1 MKAKRISAWIIAVS
15 LCMTNSGL
23 VYAAENTGVEES
35 SIQEVQEEDSIKEKK
50 DEEPAAEC
58 VSENVQAEI
67 SNENELSG
75 EITTETENVAENGN
89 SNVEWSVDKANQNN
103 ASENKKEEVTG
114 VYTDSNG
121 IIWYYG
127 FATEQSGPIQD
138 YQLVVNPGEAE
149 LLYCDAQNAINKQII
164 EIPEYIN
171 GYRVIAVR
179 NVVLEKNENAVEIRI
194 PASMTH
200 FIADTN
206 PLFDDFPKLE
216 KITVDKQN
224 PYFYDI
230 DGVLYGDFPDYNT
243 ALQSYTSF
251 SGAGIYLIKYPEGRE
266 ENNINLPAGVK
277 EASFENLKNRYIR
290 CPLTMDWCRL
300 ENISDSV
307 ILLCYTNL
315 EHEFYGYMMPSF
327 YGMDLVNCKIIVK
340 NQEMKEMIQ
349 NQNRLENCINTNVLL
364 ESELSAE
371 ERNAYLTPATDVTF
385 TDGSRTKNITLEPEE
400 NCTIDY
406 QLVPEDTTDV
416 VTWKSSDD
424 SIAKVECVNGKVT
437 VTGEANGECVITGTV
452 HDQYTVNL
460 NVKVKRAV
468 TRIDIVYDGQ
478 VSPERIVSDTKDISP
493 YPELRIYP
501 YDAPYRENV
510 TWESSNPSVISVEK
524 SSYIEGA
531 GNKYYSHQ
539 AYMHVHG
546 PGEVTITAKY
556 TDKETK
562 QVVSRSI
569 QLKLTRSI
577 EENSVSS
584 SDCGYNGAS
593 DANECQYTYNGSQI
607 KPKIN
612 VTDLKYDTVLK
623 EGTDYTVSYKNNVNP
638 GIGEAI
644 VKGIGNYT
652 GKVVYEFTIL
662 KTSIRKATVKTETCQ
677 YNGKAQEPS
686 VTVTLNGKTLK
697 KGTDYTLSYNNNI
710 NPGTGEIIIKGK
722 GGYTGKTVA
731 YFEIQK
737 KNSTTDSGKKTEK
750 SGQKIT
756 GISSS
761 YKKAYNSSF
770 TLKPKAKGKLTYKSS
785 NTKVA
790 TVNSKGKVKIKGT
803 GKVTIT
809 ITAKETS
816 AYKKQTKKVTIYA
829 VPGKRDI
836 KKLSSGK
843 KKLTVQWKKD
853 NRSDGYQVQYST
865 DKKFKKN
872 VKNVVIGK
880 KQTTKQTIK
889 KLKTGKKYYVRI
901 RSYKKISGKK
911 YYGTWS
917 SKKTVKVK

>member
-1 MKAKRISAWIIAVS
+1 MGYDLSEMNWSADTLSAAIKNPLPLGMGSVKENIVNNGDSGRRFFMKAKRISAWIIAVS

-35 SIQEVQEEDSIKEKK
+35 SIQVVQEEDSIKEKK

-58 VSENVQAEI
+58 VSEDVQAEI
-67 SNENELSG
+67 SNENELSRK
-75 EITTETENVAENGN
+75 ITTETENVPENGTQEQHDWEGKLY
-89 SNVEWSVDKANQNN
+89 SDGTAEITKYTGSDKDVVIPSTIEGHTVTSLEQNVFYNN
-103 ASENKKEEVTG
+103 T
-114 VYTDSNG
+114 T
-121 IIWYYG
+121 
-127 FATEQSGPIQD
+127 
-138 YQLVVNPGEAE
+138 
-149 LLYCDAQNAINKQII
+149 
-164 EIPEYIN
+164 
-171 GYRVIAVR
+171 
-179 NVVLEKNENAVEIRI
+179 VETIHI
-194 PASMTH
+194 PATVTFMGRPGDVMTTT
-200 FIADTN
+200 FKGATS
-206 PLFDDFPKLE
+206 LRS
-216 KITVDKQN
+216 ITVEEGN
-224 PYFYDI
+224 PVYFSI
-230 DGVLYGDFPDYNT
+230 DGVLFMYAATDRKPMLMVYPASKDGASYYIPKNVGNICDY
-243 ALQSYTSF
+243 AF
-251 SGAGIYLIKYPEGRE
+251 SET
-266 ENNINLPAGVK
+266 INLNKIVVP
-277 EASFENLKNRYIR
+277 ENIKFLFISAFNELSNKDIIF
-290 CPLTMDWCRL
+290 CHTEPSQIKLSSGFTWL
-300 ENISDSV
+300 EN
-307 ILLCYTNL
+307 CR
-315 EHEFYGYMMPSF
+315 
-327 YGMDLVNCKIIVK
+327 IIVK
-340 NQEMKEMIQ
+340 NQEMKDTVKNSLVHEP
-349 NQNRLENCINTNVLL
+349 TVNVLL

-371 ERNAYLTPATDVTF
+371 ERNAYLTPATDLTF
-385 TDGSRTKNITLEPEE
+385 ADGSRTKNITLEPEE

-406 QLVPEDTTDV
+406 QLFPEDTTDV
-416 VTWKSSDD
+416 VTWESSDD

-460 NVKVKRAV
+460 NVSVKRSV
-468 TRIDIVYDGQ
+468 TKIDMEYGFNLN
-478 VSPERIVSDTKDISP
+478 PERIVSDMKNRGSLT
-493 YPELRIYP
+493 LNIYP
-501 YDAPYRENV
+501 YDAKYRENV
-510 TWESSNPSVISVEK
+510 IWESSDPSVISVK
-524 SSYIEGA
+524 KGSEGVCD
-531 GNKYYSHQ
+531 KYYYHT
-539 AYMHVHG
+539 ADWKVYK
-546 PGEVTITAKY
+546 PGEATITAKY

-562 QVVSRSI
+562 QVISRSI
-569 QLKLTRSI
+569 QLKFTKAIRECSAQAADCTYTGKSLKPEVI
-577 EENSVSS
+577 IKDGSV
-584 SDCGYNGAS
+584 
-593 DANECQYTYNGSQI
+593 
-607 KPKIN
+607 K
-612 VTDLKYDTVLK
+612 LKQ
-623 EGTDYTVSYKNNVNP
+623 GTDYTISYSDNTKP
-638 GIGEAI
+638 GTGKAI
-644 VKGIGNYT
+644 IKGTGNYT
-652 GKVVYEFTIL
+652 GE
-662 KTSIRKATVKTETCQ
+662 
-677 YNGKAQEPS
+677 
-686 VTVTLNGKTLK
+686 
-697 KGTDYTLSYNNNI
+697 
-710 NPGTGEIIIKGK
+710 
-722 GGYTGKTVA
+722 TVA

-737 KNSTTDSGKKTEK
+737 KDSTRDSGEKDQKTDQKKDNTTEK

-770 TLKPKAKGKLTYKSS
+770 TLKPKAKGKITYKSS

>member
-1 MKAKRISAWIIAVS
+1 MEGDFFMKAKRISAWIIAVS
-15 LCMTNSGL
+15 LCITNSGL
-23 VYAAENTGVEES
+23 VYAAENTGMEES
-35 SIQEVQEEDSIKEKK
+35 TIQAVQEEDSIKEKK

-58 VSENVQAEI
+58 VSEDVQAEI
-67 SNENELSG
+67 SNENELSR
-75 EITTETENVAENGN
+75 EITTETENVAENGTQEQHDWEGKLYSDGTAEITKYTGSDKDVVIPSTIEGHTVTSLEQEVFYDNTTVESIHIPATVIHIGHTGDVFVLTFDGATSLKSITVEEGNPVYFSREGVLLMYSGVDN
-89 SNVEWSVDKANQNN
+89 SPRILCYPENRPGDTYVIPRDVRRIAGN
-103 ASENKKEEVTG
+103 AFYISKNLKKIV
-114 VYTDSNG
+114 
-121 IIWYYG
+121 
-127 FATEQSGPIQD
+127 
-138 YQLVVNPGEAE
+138 
-149 LLYCDAQNAINKQII
+149 
-164 EIPEYIN
+164 IPE
-171 GYRVIAVR
+171 
-179 NVVLEKNENAVEIRI
+179 
-194 PASMTH
+194 
-200 FIADTN
+200 
-206 PLFDDFPKLE
+206 
-216 KITVDKQN
+216 TVN
-224 PYFYDI
+224 FL
-230 DGVLYGDFPDYNT
+230 GPDV
-243 ALQSYTSF
+243 F
-251 SGAGIYLIKYPEGRE
+251 SGLSDTKIVFCHTDPLQINAEANNYIKGIFT
-266 ENNINLPAGVK
+266 
-277 EASFENLKNRYIR
+277 SLK
-290 CPLTMDWCRL
+290 
-300 ENISDSV
+300 
-307 ILLCYTNL
+307 
-315 EHEFYGYMMPSF
+315 
-327 YGMDLVNCKIIVK
+327 NCKIIVK
-340 NQEMKEMIQ
+340 NQAMKDAIGSTDDFY
-349 NQNRLENCINTNVLL
+349 NSKNTSVVL
-364 ESELSAE
+364 ESELSSE
-371 ERNAYLTPATDVTF
+371 ERNAYLTPATDLTF
-385 TDGSRTKNITLEPEE
+385 ADGTRTQNIALEPEE
-400 NCTIDY
+400 SCTIDY
-406 QLVPEDTTDV
+406 HLLPADTTDV

-437 VTGEANGECVITGTV
+437 VTGEANGECVITGIV

-652 GKVVYEFTIL
+652 GKVVYKFTIL

-770 TLKPKAKGKLTYKSS
+770 TLKPKAKGKITYKSS

-872 VKNVVIGK
+872 VKSVVIGK